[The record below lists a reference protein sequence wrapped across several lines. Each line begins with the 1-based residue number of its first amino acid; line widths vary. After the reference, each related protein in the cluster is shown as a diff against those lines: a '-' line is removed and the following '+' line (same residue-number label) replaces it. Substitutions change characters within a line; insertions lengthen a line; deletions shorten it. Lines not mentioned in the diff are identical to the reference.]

1 MQFNKK
7 IFNDHHLFTESDFQ
21 DFKDFNIVMT
31 EKDAVKCKKFARSNF
46 WYLPIN
52 ADVDEKLFKKLI
64 KKLRI

>member
-1 MQFNKK
+1 
-7 IFNDHHLFTESDFQ
+7 
-21 DFKDFNIVMT
+21 MT
-31 EKDAVKCKKFARSNF
+31 EQDAVKCKKFARSNF